1 MKITEL
7 INNFD
12 SLFAY
17 FVPGAI
23 CVWVY
28 TRLAMKKIE
37 YAAYVIISIS
47 LGYLF
52 KHFVDGY
59 APQCLV
65 AVVPSALLYV
75 LFGVI
80 CGILFYLVKN
90 SFAVRKFFAHF
101 LSVETSDNIW
111 TKFFDTK
118 RGTKALV
125 FTKDGKV
132 IYGKL
137 SSADDDYLVLI
148 HHCTVDD
155 IDTLEEDVKTKRVDE
170 TVLCIKMS
178 EVERFELIYM
188 DDNSPYMK
196 FNIGELV
203 EMPKH

>member
-7 INNFD
+7 ISDFN
-12 SLFAY
+12 SLFSY

-28 TRLAMKKIE
+28 TRLSMKKIE

-52 KHFVDGY
+52 KNFVDGY
-59 APQCLV
+59 APQCLIT
-65 AVVPSALLYV
+65 VVPSALLYV
-75 LFGVI
+75 ALGVI
-80 CGILFYLVKN
+80 CGILFYLIKN
-90 SFAVRKFFAHF
+90 SFPAR
-101 LSVETSDNIW
+101 
-111 TKFFDTK
+111 KFFDTK
-118 RGTKALV
+118 RGTKILV

-137 SSADDDYLVLI
+137 SSADDDYIVVI
-148 HHCTVDD
+148 HHCTANSADD
-155 IDTLEEDVKTKRVDE
+155 IPTALKEHRVDG

-178 EVERFELIYM
+178 EVERFELMYM
-188 DDNSPYMK
+188 DNNSPYQK
-196 FNIGELV
+196 FNIGGLI

>member
-7 INNFD
+7 ISDFN
-12 SLFAY
+12 SLFSY

-28 TRLAMKKIE
+28 TRLSMKKIE

-52 KHFVDGY
+52 KNFVDGY
-59 APQCLV
+59 APQCLIT
-65 AVVPSALLYV
+65 VVPSALLYV
-75 LFGVI
+75 VLGFI
-80 CGILFYLVKN
+80 CGILFYLIKN
-90 SFAVRKFFAHF
+90 SFPARKFFAHF
-101 LSVETSDNIW
+101 LSVETADNIW

-118 RGTKALV
+118 RGTKILV

-137 SSADDDYLVLI
+137 SSADDDYIVVI
-148 HHCTVDD
+148 HHCTANSADD
-155 IDTLEEDVKTKRVDE
+155 IPTALKEHRVDG

-178 EVERFELIYM
+178 EVERFELMYM
-188 DDNSPYMK
+188 DNNSPYQK
-196 FNIGELV
+196 FNIGGLV